1 MRINPFDLCDALEQM
16 GYVVDD
22 DTGEVYIP
30 PDHHKMFTAQKFL
43 LELALDGHL
52 TLDKQIYEQ
61 EIVYYIPHWK
71 CFDGMD
77 SYCKDFPNEQQ
88 CKYYDV

>member
-1 MRINPFDLCDALEQM
+1 MRINPFDLCDALEQL

-22 DTGEVYIP
+22 DTGEVYTP
-30 PDHHKMFTAQKFL
+30 PEHHKMFSAQKFL

-52 TLDKQIYEQ
+52 YLEKQIYEQ
-61 EIVYYIPHWK
+61 E
-71 CFDGMD
+71 MD

-88 CKYYDV
+88 CKAYDV